1 MKEII
6 QKHLLVL
13 FNNFIG
19 FLPNLISGI
28 MLLLIGWALGWF
40 VKRLVVQVA
49 MILRLERY
57 ILRSRWGSEFSL
69 ADVRYGFYNF
79 IGNIAFI
86 IILMIFIDN
95 ALVSWQLDVLSKL
108 LSKGILYLP
117 RIIIALIV
125 FGLGWFLS
133 DWVEKSAARV
143 LYREEIP
150 RPNLIARFIRIV
162 LMLFFSTIALVELD
176 LAREI
181 VIIGFSTIFITLGCL
196 TVVMAAIG
204 GKTYLN
210 KIGNDARGKKSKKRN
225 NY

>member
-1 MKEII
+1 M

-28 MLLLIGWALGWF
+28 MLVLIGWALGWF
-40 VKRLVVQVA
+40 AKRLVVQLA
-49 MILRLERY
+49 AILRLERY
-57 ILRSRWGSEFSL
+57 MLRSRWGSEFSL

-108 LSKGILYLP
+108 LSRGILYLP
-117 RIIIALIV
+117 KIIIALIV

-133 DWVEKSAARV
+133 DWSEKSIARV
-143 LYREEIP
+143 LHREDIP
-150 RPNLIARFIRIV
+150 RPNLIARFIRTV

-196 TVVMAAIG
+196 TVVMAALG
-204 GKTYLN
+204 GKMFLDKNGATSN
-210 KIGNDARGKKSKKRN
+210 RKKLKKK
-225 NY
+225 

>member
-1 MKEII
+1 MEEIM

-28 MLLLIGWALGWF
+28 MLVLIGWALGWF
-40 VKRLVVQVA
+40 AKRLVVQLA
-49 MILRLERY
+49 AILRLERY
-57 ILRSRWGSEFSL
+57 MLRSRWGSEFSL

-108 LSKGILYLP
+108 LSRGILYLP
-117 RIIIALIV
+117 KIIIALIV

-133 DWVEKSAARV
+133 DWSEKSIARV
-143 LYREEIP
+143 LHREDIP
-150 RPNLIARFIRIV
+150 RPNLIARFIRTV

-196 TVVMAAIG
+196 TVVMAALG
-204 GKTYLN
+204 GKMFLDKNGATSN
-210 KIGNDARGKKSKKRN
+210 RKKLKKK
-225 NY
+225 